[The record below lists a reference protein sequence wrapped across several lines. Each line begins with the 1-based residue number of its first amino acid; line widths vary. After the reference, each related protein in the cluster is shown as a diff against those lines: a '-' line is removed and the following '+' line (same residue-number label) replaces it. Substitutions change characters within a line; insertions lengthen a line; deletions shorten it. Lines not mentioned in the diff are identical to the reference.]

1 MTNFNLIHCKI
12 KLEDNTVEKQSMFQL
27 IETGNRGY
35 MCENNKAV
43 NQRKR
48 VQLLSKKGYEVNEG
62 PSFLDK
68 FALKNCF
75 SLISLPQ
82 IYFSQ
87 IIRNS

>member
-35 MCENNKAV
+35 MCENNKVV

-68 FALKNCF
+68 NTLRSC
-75 SLISLPQ
+75 LPPISLPSNL
-82 IYFSQ
+82 FFADH
-87 IIRNS
+87 